1 MPRTASAAR
10 RVRVNARRAARNHSV
25 KARLKT
31 LEKRYRHVLA
41 EKQRDAAAA
50 ALRQVVSAL
59 DKAAKA
65 GVIHRG
71 KADRKK
77 SRLTSLLAKLT
88 PAAPAQ
94 PAAATSGAA

>member
-10 RVRVNARRAARNHSV
+10 RVRVSTRRAARNHSV

-41 EKQRDAAAA
+41 EKQRDEATT

-65 GVIHRG
+65 GVIHHG

-77 SRLTSLLAKLT
+77 SRLTNLLAKLT
-88 PAAPAQ
+88 PAAASS
-94 PAAATSGAA
+94 AA

>member
-10 RVRVNARRAARNHSV
+10 RVRVTARRTARNHSV

-31 LEKRYRHVLA
+31 LEKHYRHVLA
-41 EKQRDAAAA
+41 GNQRDAAVT

-77 SRLTSLLAKLT
+77 SRLSGLLAKLT
-88 PAAPAQ
+88 PAPSAA
-94 PAAATSGAA
+94 PAAAS